1 MIAAIYARKSTEQH
15 GMADDQKSITR
26 QIDGARRFIA
36 EKGWTLDEGHIY
48 CDDGV
53 SGALFANR
61 AEFQRM
67 LKDAKADAFNA
78 VVFFDLDRFGRH
90 AHHTMVA
97 LNALADLG
105 VDVWDFS
112 TGVRVNLD
120 TFEGRISTT
129 LQAEFAQQYRDQIR
143 KHTSTAMR
151 RKAEAGHVTGG
162 RVFGY
167 DNLRVAKGQTDRVPN
182 AAEAAIVRDIYAR
195 SAAGEGTRTIA
206 AALNRAKSP
215 SPRSQQGR
223 PNGWSHSTIRA
234 VLERTIYR
242 GEVVYGRTK
251 KAYGRELGKRSTREK
266 GQIDAPE
273 ASWIR
278 VDAPQLRIIDVD
290 LAARVDARRKDRRT
304 RYLTSLEDGGHVPER
319 AHGKYL
325 LSGGLLICPTCNGHF
340 EALKSPWK
348 DSGVYVCA
356 TRRRKPGVCSNS
368 LSLPMAD
375 TDETVLTMIEDE
387 VLDAGFIEELL
398 ALVDRGDEDDSARL
412 TADAKRLRG
421 EVDRLVES
429 IAAGV
434 PAGTVA
440 PAIAER
446 EAELARIDVQQRTHK
461 RPRPNIDKLRAALT
475 ERSEGWRA
483 DLRGEPQVARLVLRK
498 LITPLVL
505 HDPDTPSK
513 EWVEWEASVTPAM
526 LDGLY
531 NMVASPTGFGTGWT
545 HALAHT
551 TVQGVAE
558 RAA

>member
-1 MIAAIYARKSTEQH
+1 MIAAIYARKSTEQQ
-15 GMADDQKSITR
+15 GMADDAKSITR
-26 QIDGARRFIA
+26 QIDGARRFIT
-36 EKGWTLDEGHIY
+36 EKGWTLDEAHVY
-48 CDDGV
+48 SDDGV

-67 LKDAKADAFNA
+67 MRDAAAGAFEA
-78 VVFFDLDRFGRH
+78 VVFFDLDRFGRN
-90 AHHTMVA
+90 ASKTMTA
-97 LNALADLG
+97 LNTLADLG
-105 VDVWDFS
+105 ITIWDYS
-112 TGVRVNLD
+112 TGRAVDLD
-120 TFEGRISTT
+120 SFEGEMMTFMNAR
-129 LQAEFAQQYRDQIR
+129 FAQQQRDQTR
-143 KHTSTAMR
+143 KHTTSAMR
-151 RKAEAGHVTGG
+151 VKAKAGQVCGG

-167 DNLRVAKGQTDRVPN
+167 DNVRIAKGHTDRVPN
-182 AAEAAIVRDIYAR
+182 AEETAIVRDIYAR

-206 AALNRAKSP
+206 AALNRMKAP

-223 PNGWSHSTIRA
+223 PNGWSHSTVRA

-242 GEVVYGRTK
+242 GEVVYGRTV
-251 KAYGRELGKRSTREK
+251 KAYGRELRKVYKDTKREK

-304 RYLTSLEDGGHVPER
+304 RYNTSLANGGRVPER

-325 LSGGLLICPTCNGHF
+325 LSGGLLVCPTCKNNF

-348 DSGVYVCA
+348 GDGVYVCS
-356 TRRRKPGVCSNS
+356 TRRRKPGCCSNS
-368 LSLPMAD
+368 LSLPMAS

-387 VLDAGFIEELL
+387 VLDANFIEELL

-446 EAELARIDVQQRTHK
+446 EAELSRIDVQQRTPK
-461 RPRPNIDKLRAALT
+461 RIRPNIDKLRDALT
-475 ERSEGWRA
+475 QRSAEWKA

-531 NMVASPTGFGTGWT
+531 NMVASPTGFEP
-545 HALAHT
+545 
-551 TVQGVAE
+551 VF
-558 RAA
+558 